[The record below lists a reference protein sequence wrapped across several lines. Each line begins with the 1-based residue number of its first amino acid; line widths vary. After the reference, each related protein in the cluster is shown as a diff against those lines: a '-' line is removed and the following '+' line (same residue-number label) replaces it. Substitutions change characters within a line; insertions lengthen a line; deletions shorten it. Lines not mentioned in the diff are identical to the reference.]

1 MTDKNKEIFR
11 HIDVYIEY
19 SNAVVPNFD
28 VRGKPDL
35 LAWDQ
40 AMESHQ
46 PNKEPL
52 ARIYKKDIAE
62 LCEEA
67 IYEHF
72 EGVDLN
78 EVFESDHVTIEFDE
92 VYDTEDDGPTLK
104 WNWAD
109 IVQEAYCY
117 ENNLSQ
123 VDYYGKDFEWGDE
136 EKLHKQVPP
145 ISDFIHFIEEEAS
158 DHVRYYEKG
167 NSNDYF
173 PLKCRLDNLRKM
185 MELAE
190 KLYGDNW
197 YD

>member
-72 EGVDLN
+72 EGVDL
-78 EVFESDHVTIEFDE
+78 TIEFDE

-104 WNWAD
+104 WYWAD